1 MSRCP
6 ECEKQARR
14 QAAER
19 RAAGAVQ
26 PTETSNGRLVHFS
39 DDERKRRSELA
50 KRLHAE
56 GRLGGRAASSLGGQ
70 AVRRHRIAD
79 AVLDYFR
86 QPEKQELVV
95 KAVESNLKGKN
106 KPARLAAVREIRA
119 MEKDQDERMARDRG
133 GAVDPSGMTLEELEE
148 FVVQGLESMMASG
161 EISFADVELGD
172 DAIQDV
178 DS

>member
-19 RAAGAVQ
+19 RATGAVQ

-56 GRLGGRAASSLGGQ
+56 GQ
-70 AVRRHRIAD
+70 D
-79 AVLDYFR
+79 
-86 QPEKQELVV
+86 LVV